1 METRKGQAEKT
12 VRDFLDAYLI
22 HRNIENTLSFLSD
35 NILWIGVGNDVA
47 LCGIQNVEDLL
58 KKEISQDP
66 DPYMAELIQPCEAA
80 DSPEHAVFMSVL
92 KLTRPM
98 PAGPSYTLKARL
110 SASCAWLH
118 NVCKITSIHVSD
130 PRILQDSASITS
142 DPIEEDPLN
151 HSVFFTND
159 YEKQAI
165 LQNHRLS
172 AQLEARNEILKVALE
187 HTSICEFY
195 YYPDIRCCVIPQR
208 TCEHYHCNR
217 RYEQMP
223 DSFLE
228 QLVRPAC
235 HADCK
240 QMYDA
245 IHQGSRTANSEFLTN
260 TGVWCRV
267 NMSTVSW
274 DEMGKP
280 DFVVGIIEDITN
292 EKAMASALEK
302 ARSRDSLTGLW
313 NKESGTRLAQEYMQS
328 KPVDE
333 NCVIMLLDMDDFS
346 SLNEKE
352 GTTFANAVLL
362 EVADI
367 LRSSTG
373 EQDLQIRLG
382 GDEFMLFI
390 KNCDKKQATVIGPH
404 IAEQVQNLLAQTES
418 STPVSVSIGMCSTE
432 VVNEYSGL
440 YRCAESTLKYV
451 KENCRGHAACY
462 LDTSNELGVMLT
474 NLYTEKY
481 IVNTIEQEDSERGE
495 NLISFALDLLGKAN
509 NLEDAVSLLFAR
521 MGKTYHLDRVSLLE
535 IDPAFLTCHFTYQWA
550 RDKSFLHLNKP
561 MYITR
566 ENYETAAA
574 CYGPDGLYNSCPNK
588 EISPF
593 SSCLHA
599 GIWNHGVFIGA
610 LGFEV
615 RQENYAWTKEQR
627 SVLAEMGK
635 IVPSFVMKARADA
648 FSQAKTDFLSRMS
661 HEIRTPMNAI
671 VGMTAIARSVA
682 GNKEKV
688 LECLDK
694 LDTSNQY
701 LLNLVNDILDM
712 SRIESGKME
721 LNPET
726 IDLAA
731 LLSSL
736 EGMMLPQAEGKNLSL
751 VIVNEY
757 KNNRPLLADKL
768 RLEQVLMNIV
778 GNAVKFTEPG
788 GHVTLRVTPVE
799 QDKDHL
805 TLHFSVKDTGIG
817 IAPEA
822 LQNIF
827 NAFEQAARD
836 TSSRYGGTGL
846 GLAISSRLIQM
857 MGGILK
863 VDSEPGRGSEFFFTL
878 RFSYSDS
885 LPVVK
890 KHPEVI
896 CSDCFVEKR
905 LLIVED
911 NELNRE
917 IAQTLLEMN
926 GFTVETA
933 ENGQAALQTF
943 AAHDAFYYDAILM
956 DIHMPVMDGIEATKR
971 LRTMGRAD
979 SRTVPIIAMT
989 ANAFSEDSRKSLQ
1002 TGMNG
1007 HLSKPI
1013 QIEELLL
1020 ILRQCLNC

>member
-1 METRKGQAEKT
+1 MDTRKGQAEKT

-22 HRNIENTLSFLSD
+22 HRNIKNALSFLSD
-35 NILWIGVGNDVA
+35 NIMWSGVGNDIA
-47 LCGIQNVEDLL
+47 LCGIQKVEKLL
-58 KKEISQDP
+58 EKEFSRDP
-66 DPYMAELIQPCEAA
+66 EPYIIDLIQPCETS
-80 DSPEHAVFMSVL
+80 DSLNHAVFMSEL
-92 KLTRPM
+92 KLMRPV

-110 SASCAWLH
+110 SASCAQSDHVW
-118 NVCKITSIHVSD
+118 KITSLHVSD
-130 PRILQDSASITS
+130 PRILQDSTS
-142 DPIEEDPLN
+142 VTNDYIEEEHLN
-151 HSVFFTND
+151 HSVFFTAD
-159 YEKQAI
+159 HEKQAV

-195 YYPDIRCCVIPQR
+195 YYPESRSCVIPQR
-208 TCEHYHCNR
+208 TCDYYHCNG
-217 RYEQMP
+217 RYDRMP

-228 QLVRPAC
+228 HLVLPSY
-235 HADCK
+235 HAVCRR
-240 QMYDA
+240 MYDA
-245 IHQGSRTANSEFLTN
+245 IHLGSRTSNSEFLTS
-260 TGVWCRV
+260 TGIWCRV
-267 NMSTVSW
+267 IMSTVSW
-274 DEMGKP
+274 DENGKP

-292 EKAMASALEK
+292 EKDMASALEK
-302 ARSRDSLTGLW
+302 ARSRDSMTGLW
-313 NKESGTRLAQEYMQS
+313 NKETGTRLAQEYMQS
-328 KPVDE
+328 KPDDE

-346 SLNEKE
+346 RLNEEE

-367 LRSSTG
+367 LRAATV

-390 KNCDKKQATVIGPH
+390 KNCDKKQATIIGPH
-404 IAEQVQNLLAQTES
+404 IAEQVQNLLAQTDS
-418 STPVSVSIGMCSTE
+418 STPISVSIGMCSTE

-451 KENCRGHAACY
+451 KENCRGRAACY

-481 IVNTIEQEDSERGE
+481 IVNTIEQEDTERGE
-495 NLISFALDLLGKAN
+495 NLISFALDLLGKAS

-521 MGKTYHLDRVSLLE
+521 MGKIYHLDRVSLLE

-550 RDKSFLHLNKP
+550 RDKSLLHLNKP
-561 MYITR
+561 IYITK
-566 ENYETAAA
+566 ENYDAAA
-574 CYGPDGLYNSCPNK
+574 SCYGPDGLCGLCPNK

-593 SSCLHA
+593 PSCLHA
-599 GIWNHGVFIGA
+599 GIWNHGAYIGA

-615 RQENYAWTKEQR
+615 SQENYTWTKEQR
-627 SVLAEMGK
+627 RVLAEMGK

-671 VGMTAIARSVA
+671 VGMTAIARSMA
-682 GNKEKV
+682 GDREKV

-731 LLSSL
+731 LISSL
-736 EGMMLPQAEGKNLSL
+736 EGMMRPQAEGKNLSL
-751 VIVNEY
+751 DIINECE
-757 KNNRPLLADKL
+757 NNRPILADKL
-768 RLEQVLMNIV
+768 RLEQVLLNIV

-788 GHVTLRVTPVE
+788 GRIMLRVTPVQE
-799 QDKDHL
+799 DTNNL
-805 TLHFSVKDTGIG
+805 TLHFSISDTGIG

-827 NAFEQAARD
+827 NAFEQAAKD

-846 GLAISSRLIQM
+846 GLAISSRLVQM

-863 VDSEPGRGSEFFFTL
+863 VNSEPGHGSEFYFTL
-878 RFSYSDS
+878 SFSYSDS

-890 KHPEVI
+890 KHLEDLR
-896 CSDCFVEKR
+896 SDSFKGKR

-926 GFTVETA
+926 GFIVETS
-933 ENGQAALQTF
+933 ENGQTAIQCF

-971 LRTMGRAD
+971 LRTMGRDD
-979 SRTVPIIAMT
+979 SRTIPIIAMT

-1002 TGMNG
+1002 IGMNG

-1013 QIEELLL
+1013 QMEELLL
-1020 ILRQCLNC
+1020 TLHQCLNC

>member
-1 METRKGQAEKT
+1 M
-12 VRDFLDAYLI
+12 
-22 HRNIENTLSFLSD
+22 
-35 NILWIGVGNDVA
+35 WIGVGNDMA
-47 LCGIQNVEDLL
+47 LCGIQKVEKLL
-58 KKEISQDP
+58 EKEISCDP
-66 DPYMAELIQPCEAA
+66 DPYIIDLIQPCEAS
-80 DSPEHAVFMSVL
+80 DSLDHAVFMSEL
-92 KLTRPM
+92 KLMRP
-98 PAGPSYTLKARL
+98 ASVGPSYTLKARL
-110 SASCAWLH
+110 SASCAQSD
-118 NVCKITSIHVSD
+118 NVWKITSLHVSD
-130 PRILQDSASITS
+130 PRILQDATS
-142 DPIEEDPLN
+142 FTNDYIEEEHLN
-151 HSVFFTND
+151 HSVFFTAD
-159 YEKQAI
+159 HEKQAV
-165 LQNHRLS
+165 LLNHRLS

-195 YYPDIRCCVIPQR
+195 YYPESRICVIPQR
-208 TCEHYHCNR
+208 TCDYYHCNG
-217 RYEQMP
+217 RYDRMP

-228 QLVRPAC
+228 HLVLPSY
-235 HADCK
+235 HAVCRR
-240 QMYDA
+240 MYDS
-245 IHQGSRTANSEFLTN
+245 IHLGSRTANSEFLTS
-260 TGVWCRV
+260 TGIWCRV
-267 NMSTVSW
+267 IMSTVSW
-274 DEMGKP
+274 DGEGKP

-292 EKAMASALEK
+292 EKDMASALEK
-302 ARSRDSLTGLW
+302 ARSRDSMTGLW
-313 NKESGTRLAQEYMQS
+313 NKETGTRLAQEYMQS
-328 KPVDE
+328 KPDDE

-346 SLNEKE
+346 RLNEEE

-362 EVADI
+362 EVADV
-367 LRSSTG
+367 LRAATG

-390 KNCDKKQATVIGPH
+390 KNCDKKQATIIGPH
-404 IAEQVQNLLAQTES
+404 IAEQVQNLLAQTDS
-418 STPVSVSIGMCSTE
+418 STPISVSIGMCSTE

-451 KENCRGHAACY
+451 KENCRGRAACY

-521 MGKTYHLDRVSLLE
+521 MGKIYHLDRVSLLE

-561 MYITR
+561 IYITK
-566 ENYETAAA
+566 ENYDAASG
-574 CYGPDGLYNSCPNK
+574 CYGSDGLYGLCPNK

-593 SSCLHA
+593 PSCLHA
-599 GIWNHGVFIGA
+599 GIWNHGAYIGA

-615 RQENYAWTKEQR
+615 SQENYTWTKEQR
-627 SVLAEMGK
+627 RVLAEMGK

-726 IDLAA
+726 IDLAS
-731 LLSSL
+731 LISSL

-751 VIVNEY
+751 DFINEY

-768 RLEQVLMNIV
+768 RLEQVLVNIV
-778 GNAVKFTEPG
+778 GNAIKFTEPG
-788 GHVTLRVTPVE
+788 GRVTLRVTPVQE
-799 QDKDHL
+799 DKNHL
-805 TLHFSVKDTGIG
+805 TLHFSISDTGIG

-846 GLAISSRLIQM
+846 GLAISSRLVQM

-863 VDSEPGRGSEFFFTL
+863 VDSQPGHGSEFYFTL
-878 RFSYSDS
+878 NFSYSDS
-885 LPVVK
+885 LSVVK
-890 KHPEVI
+890 KQLQELR
-896 CSDCFVEKR
+896 SDSFKGKR
-905 LLIVED
+905 LLVVED

-926 GFTVETA
+926 GFIVETS
-933 ENGQAALQTF
+933 ENGQTALQIF

-979 SRTVPIIAMT
+979 SRTIPIIAMT

-1002 TGMNG
+1002 IGMNG

-1020 ILRQCLNC
+1020 TLHQCLNC

>member
-1 METRKGQAEKT
+1 MDKRKGQAEKT

-22 HRNIENTLSFLSD
+22 HRNIESALSFLSD
-35 NILWIGVGNDVA
+35 HILWIGVGNDIA
-47 LCGIQNVEDLL
+47 LCGIREVEKLL
-58 KKEISQDP
+58 EKEISCDP
-66 DPYMAELIQPCEAA
+66 DPYITELVQPCEVA
-80 DSPEHAVFMSVL
+80 DSPDHAVFMSDL
-92 KLTRPM
+92 KLMRPV
-98 PAGPSYTLKARL
+98 PAGPSYTLKAHL
-110 SASCAWLH
+110 SASCAQRDDVW
-118 NVCKITSIHVSD
+118 KITSLHVSD
-130 PRILQDSASITS
+130 PRILRDTSSIKN
-142 DPIEEDPLN
+142 DYIGEDLLN
-151 HSVFFTND
+151 HSVFFTAD
-159 YEKQAI
+159 HEKQAI

-195 YYPDIRCCVIPQR
+195 YYPDIRSCVIPQR
-208 TCEHYHCNR
+208 TCEYYHCNG
-217 RYEQMP
+217 RYDRMP

-228 QLVRPAC
+228 HLVPPAFHTVC
-235 HADCK
+235 R

-245 IHQGSRTANSEFLTN
+245 IHQGSRTANSEFLTS

-267 NMSTVSW
+267 IMSTVSW
-274 DEMGKP
+274 DEKGKP

-292 EKAMASALEK
+292 EKDMASALEK

-313 NKESGTRLAQEYMQS
+313 NKESGTRLAQEYMQT
-328 KPVDE
+328 KPVEE
-333 NCVIMLLDMDDFS
+333 NCVIMLLDMDNFS
-346 SLNEKE
+346 RLNEEE
-352 GTTFANAVLL
+352 GTAFANAVLL

-367 LRSSTG
+367 LRTSTA
-373 EQDLQIRLG
+373 EQDFQIRLG

-390 KNCDKKQATVIGPH
+390 KNCDKKQATEIGPH
-404 IAEQVQNLLAQTES
+404 IAEQVQNLLAQTDS
-418 STPVSVSIGMCSTE
+418 STPISVSIGMCSTE

-495 NLISFALDLLGKAN
+495 NLISFALDLLGKAS

-561 MYITR
+561 IYITKGS
-566 ENYETAAA
+566 YETAAS
-574 CYGPDGLYNSCPNK
+574 CYGSDGLYGSCPNK

-593 SSCLHA
+593 PSCLHA
-599 GIWNHGVFIGA
+599 GIWNHGTFIGA

-615 RQENYAWTKEQR
+615 SQENYTWTKEQR
-627 SVLAEMGK
+627 RVLAEMGK

-671 VGMTAIARSVA
+671 VGMTAIARSMA
-682 GNKEKV
+682 GNREKV

-731 LLSSL
+731 LISSVK
-736 EGMMLPQAEGKNLSL
+736 GMMLPQAKGKNLHL
-751 VIVNEY
+751 NIFNDY

-768 RLEQVLMNIV
+768 RLEQVLLNII

-788 GHVTLRVTPVE
+788 GHITLRVTPIQE
-799 QDKDHL
+799 DMDCL
-805 TLHFSVKDTGIG
+805 TLHFTISDTGIG

-846 GLAISSRLIQM
+846 GLAISSRLVQM
-857 MGGILK
+857 MGGMLK
-863 VDSEPGRGSEFFFTL
+863 VKSEPGRGSEFFFTL
-878 RFSYSDS
+878 SFPYSNV

-890 KHPEVI
+890 KQLQNMR
-896 CSDCFVEKR
+896 SDCFKGKR

-926 GFTVETA
+926 GFIVETA
-933 ENGQAALQTF
+933 ENGQTALQTF
-943 AAHDAFYYDAILM
+943 ASHDTFYYDAILM
-956 DIHMPVMDGIEATKR
+956 DIHMPVMNGIESTKR
-971 LRTMGRAD
+971 LRTMGRED
-979 SRTVPIIAMT
+979 SRTIPIIAMT

-1002 TGMNG
+1002 NGMNG

-1013 QIEELLL
+1013 QMEELLL
-1020 ILRQCLNC
+1020 TLHQCLNC

>member
-1 METRKGQAEKT
+1 MDTRKGQAEKT

-35 NILWIGVGNDVA
+35 NIMWIGVGNGMA
-47 LCGIQNVEDLL
+47 LCGIQKVEKLL
-58 KKEISQDP
+58 QKEVSCDP
-66 DPYMAELIQPCEAA
+66 DPYMIELIQPCEAA
-80 DSPEHAVFMSVL
+80 DSPGHSVFMSEL
-92 KLTRPM
+92 KLMRPVTT
-98 PAGPSYTLKARL
+98 GPSYTLKARM
-110 SASCAWLH
+110 SVSCAQSG
-118 NVCKITSIHVSD
+118 NVWKITSLHVSD
-130 PRILQDSASITS
+130 PRILQDASIS
-142 DPIEEDPLN
+142 NDYVEEEHLY
-151 HSVFFTND
+151 HSVFFTAD
-159 YEKQAI
+159 QEKQAI

-195 YYPDIRCCVIPQR
+195 YYPDIRSCVIPKR
-208 TCEHYHCNR
+208 TCEYYHCNG
-217 RYEQMP
+217 RYDRMP

-228 QLVRPAC
+228 QLVLPAY
-235 HADCK
+235 HAVCRR
-240 QMYDA
+240 MYDA
-245 IHQGSRTANSEFLTN
+245 IHQGSRTANSEFLTS
-260 TGVWCRV
+260 TGIWCRV
-267 NMSTVSW
+267 IMSTVSW
-274 DEMGKP
+274 DEKGTP

-292 EKAMASALEK
+292 EKDMASALEK

-313 NKESGTRLAQEYMQS
+313 NKETGTRLAQEYMQS
-328 KPVDE
+328 KPDDE
-333 NCVIMLLDMDDFS
+333 NCVIMLLDMDNFS
-346 SLNEKE
+346 RLNDEE

-362 EVADI
+362 EVADV
-367 LRSSTG
+367 LRAATG

-390 KNCDKKQATVIGPH
+390 KNCDKKQATIIGPH
-404 IAEQVQNLLAQTES
+404 IAEQVQNLLAQTDS
-418 STPVSVSIGMCSTE
+418 STPISVSIGMCSTE

-451 KENCRGHAACY
+451 KENCRGRAACY

-481 IVNTIEQEDSERGE
+481 NVNTIEQEDSERGE

-521 MGKTYHLDRVSLLE
+521 MGKIYHLDRVSLLE
-535 IDPAFLTCHFTYQWA
+535 IEPAFLTCHFTYQWA

-561 MYITR
+561 IYITK
-566 ENYETAAA
+566 ENYDAAA
-574 CYGPDGLYNSCPNK
+574 GCYGPDGLYGLCPNK

-593 SSCLHA
+593 PSCLHA
-599 GIWNHGVFIGA
+599 GIWNHGVYIGA

-615 RQENYAWTKEQR
+615 SQENHTWTKEQR
-627 SVLAEMGK
+627 RVLAEMGK

-731 LLSSL
+731 LISSL

-751 VIVNEY
+751 DIINEY

-768 RLEQVLMNIV
+768 RLEQVLLNIV
-778 GNAVKFTEPG
+778 GNAVKFTDPG
-788 GHVTLRVTPVE
+788 GRVMLRVTPVQE
-799 QDKDHL
+799 DKNNL
-805 TLHFSVKDTGIG
+805 TLHFSVSDTGIG

-846 GLAISSRLIQM
+846 GLAISSRLVQM
-857 MGGILK
+857 MGGTLK
-863 VDSEPGRGSEFFFTL
+863 VNSEPGHGSEFYFTL
-878 RFSYSDS
+878 SFSYSDS

-890 KHPEVI
+890 KHLDGI
-896 CSDCFVEKR
+896 RSDSFKGKR

-926 GFTVETA
+926 GFIVETS
-933 ENGQAALQTF
+933 ENGQTALQIF
-943 AAHDAFYYDAILM
+943 AGHDAFYYDAILM

-979 SRTVPIIAMT
+979 SRTIPIIAMT

-1002 TGMNG
+1002 IGMNG

-1013 QIEELLL
+1013 QIDELLL
-1020 ILRQCLNC
+1020 TLHQCLNC

>member
-1 METRKGQAEKT
+1 MDTRKGQAEKT
-12 VRDFLDAYLI
+12 VKDFLDAYLI
-22 HRNIENTLSFLSD
+22 HRNIQNALSFLSD
-35 NILWIGVGNDVA
+35 NILWSGVGNDTA
-47 LCGIQNVEDLL
+47 LCGIREVEKLL
-58 KKEISQDP
+58 IKEISCDP
-66 DPYMAELIQPCEAA
+66 EPYMMELIHPCEAA
-80 DSPEHAVFMSVL
+80 DSPDHAIFMSEV
-92 KLTRPM
+92 KLMRPV
-98 PAGPSYTLKARL
+98 PDGPSYTLRARL
-110 SASCAWLH
+110 SASCTLTDHVWK
-118 NVCKITSIHVSD
+118 VTSLHVSD
-130 PRILQDSASITS
+130 PRILPDASSVANDYIR
-142 DPIEEDPLN
+142 DEHLN
-151 HSVFFTND
+151 HNVFFTAD
-159 YEKQAI
+159 YEKQAL

-172 AQLEARNEILKVALE
+172 AQLEARNEVLKVALE

-195 YYPDIRCCVIPQR
+195 YYPDIRNCVIPQR
-208 TCEHYHCNR
+208 TCEYYHCNS
-217 RYEQMP
+217 RYDRMP

-228 QLVRPAC
+228 QLVLPAYHSAC
-235 HADCK
+235 R

-267 NMSTVSW
+267 IMSTVSW
-274 DEMGKP
+274 DEKGKP

-292 EKAMASALEK
+292 EKDMASALEK

-328 KPVDE
+328 KPVE
-333 NCVIMLLDMDDFS
+333 QNCVIMLLDMDDFS
-346 SLNEKE
+346 RLNEEE

-362 EVADI
+362 EVADV
-367 LRSSTG
+367 LRAATG

-404 IAEQVQNLLAQTES
+404 IADQVQNLLAQTDS
-418 STPVSVSIGMCSTE
+418 STPISVSIGMCSTE

-481 IVNTIEQEDSERGE
+481 NVNTIEQEDSERGE

-550 RDKSFLHLNKP
+550 RDKAFLHLNKP
-561 MYITR
+561 LYITKG
-566 ENYETAAA
+566 NYDAAA
-574 CYGPDGLYNSCPNK
+574 VCYGSDGLYGLCPNK

-593 SSCLHA
+593 PSCLHA

-615 RQENYAWTKEQR
+615 GQENYTWTKEQR
-627 SVLAEMGK
+627 RVLAEMGK

-671 VGMTAIARSVA
+671 VGMTAIARSMA

-726 IDLAA
+726 INLS
-731 LLSSL
+731 LLISSL
-736 EGMMLPQAEGKNLSL
+736 EEMMHPQAEGKNLTL
-751 VIVNEY
+751 DIINEY

-768 RLEQVLMNIV
+768 RLEQVLLNIV

-788 GHVTLRVTPVE
+788 GHVTLRVTPVQE
-799 QDKDHL
+799 DKDNL
-805 TLHFSVKDTGIG
+805 TLHFSIKDTGIG

-846 GLAISSRLIQM
+846 GLAISSRLVQM
-857 MGGILK
+857 MGGMLK
-863 VDSEPGRGSEFFFTL
+863 VKSAPGKGSEFFFTL
-878 RFSYSDS
+878 SFSYSNA
-885 LPVVK
+885 LPLVK
-890 KHPEVI
+890 KHPQDMR
-896 CSDCFVEKR
+896 SDCFQGKR

-926 GFTVETA
+926 GFIVETA
-933 ENGQAALQTF
+933 ENGQTALQTF
-943 AAHDAFYYDAILM
+943 AGHDAFHYDAILM

-971 LRTMGRAD
+971 LRTMGRED

-1002 TGMNG
+1002 IGMNG

-1020 ILRQCLNC
+1020 TLHQCLNC